1 MNPLGTDIERDV
13 SRSMFDTIPRDYGE
27 LEESKQLLESEAI
40 EMELLHDRISDTLDQ
55 FYIET
60 ASWGIASWEVE
71 VGITVN
77 PLKPLE
83 ERRSAVKAKLRGA
96 GTTTKELIENVAEA
110 YSNGDVE
117 VVENNA
123 TYSVVIKFVGTL
135 GVPSNIPDLEKALR
149 EIIPAHLTYTLEYT
163 YVTYSEV
170 ASIYASYDALAAS
183 GLTYPDLLTTA

>member
-1 MNPLGTDIERDV
+1 MKPLGTDIERDV
-13 SRSMFDTIPRDYGE
+13 SRTMFDTIPRDYGE

-40 EMELLHDRISDTLDQ
+40 ELELLHDRISDTLDQ

-71 VGITVN
+71 VGIAVN

-96 GTTTKELIENVAEA
+96 GTTTKALIENVAEA

-163 YVTYSEV
+163 YVTYDEV
-170 ASIYASYDALAAS
+170 ASTYASYNALAAS
-183 GLTYPDLLTTA
+183 GLTYANLLTTA